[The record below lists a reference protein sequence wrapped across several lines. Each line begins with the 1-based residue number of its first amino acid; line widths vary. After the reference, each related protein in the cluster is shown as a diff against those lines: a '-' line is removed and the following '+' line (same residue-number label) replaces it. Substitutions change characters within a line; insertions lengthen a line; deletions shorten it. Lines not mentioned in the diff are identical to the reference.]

1 MEKTRTIREDISMNY
16 CDIKEV
22 DIANG
27 EGVRVSLFVSGCTFQ
42 CKGCFNKEAW
52 DFNAGKKF
60 TFAELEKLVEIM
72 DRPYIKGISILGGE
86 PLHEKNIADVL
97 FILSVVKSAHPE
109 KSIWLYTGYKY
120 ESVAEMPEYAEIV
133 GLVDVIV
140 DGQFEIDKKSPSLK
154 FRGSTNQ
161 RIIDV
166 KKTVAYNR
174 IEEWQSEYDVPE
186 KRKEYTFKYTC

>member
-1 MEKTRTIREDISMNY
+1 MNY

-27 EGVRVSLFVSGCTFQ
+27 EGVRVSLFVSGCTFH
-42 CKGCFNKEAW
+42 CKGCFNKETW
-52 DFNAGKKF
+52 DFNAGKDF
-60 TFAELEKLVEIM
+60 TTIELKKLLDIL

-86 PLHEKNIADVL
+86 PLHQKNIKDVL
-97 FILSVVKSAHPE
+97 YILSVVKALHPR
-109 KSIWLYTGYKY
+109 KSVWLYTGYKY
-120 ESVAEMPEYAEIV
+120 EDIAEMPEYDEII

-140 DGQFEIDKKSPSLK
+140 DGQFEIDKKSLDIK

-166 KKTVAYNR
+166 KKTIMYNY
-174 IEEWQSEYDVPE
+174 IVEWQSEYDTNKPT
-186 KRKEYTFKYTC
+186 KKYTFKHT